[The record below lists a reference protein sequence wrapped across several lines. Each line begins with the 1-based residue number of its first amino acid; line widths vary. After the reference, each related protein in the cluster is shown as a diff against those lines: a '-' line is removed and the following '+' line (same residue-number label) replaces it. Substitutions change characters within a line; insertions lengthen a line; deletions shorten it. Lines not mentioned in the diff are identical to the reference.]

1 MKQLLTFL
9 VFVLVISSCSIE
21 RRHYL
26 PGYHVEWQVAS
37 GEWRTASY
45 KGLVTNDEC
54 RVANVSHGGEFEAEV
69 FLTSEVEDD
78 LVASSN
84 EFSFTPAPSTCTK
97 ETISNSFT
105 TRSPIRHSSLA
116 TRHSSF
122 AIVHSSLAT
131 HDSPFAIRHSPL
143 SPDTLKKPFK
153 PQPQYREV
161 DPIGKYAVITVLAGV
176 ALQKL
181 AGMLTWFEVAV
192 PLSFGPAIFIP
203 AAIVALVGV
212 GLSVYSAYRVRKYP
226 EKYKK
231 NEWGK
236 VALAIL
242 GWQVLMSVLFAW
254 LLV

>member
-1 MKQLLTFL
+1 MKQLLAFL
-9 VFVLVISSCSIE
+9 VLVLVITSCSIE

-26 PGYHVEWQVAS
+26 PGYHVEWRMAS
-37 GEWRTASY
+37 GEWR
-45 KGLVTNDEC
+45 
-54 RVANVSHGGEFEAEV
+54 VANELHGVDFESEAL
-69 FLTSEVEDD
+69 LTSEVVSD
-78 LVASSN
+78 LVAANSN
-84 EFSFTPAPSTCTK
+84 EFSFTPAPSICTK
-97 ETISNSFT
+97 ESISKSST
-105 TRSPIRHSSLA
+105 THGPISHSP
-116 TRHSSF
+116 
-122 AIVHSSLAT
+122 LAT
-131 HDSPFAIRHSPL
+131 HHSPFAPRPSSF

-161 DPIGKYAVITVLAGV
+161 DPVGKYAVYTVFVGV

-203 AAIVALVGV
+203 AVIVALVGV

-231 NEWGK
+231 SEWGK
-236 VALAIL
+236 AALAIL

-254 LLV
+254 LLL